1 MEHLTQEQVTRSLEA
16 YVIWLLGKVM
26 FTETHQDTITARW
39 VPIALEIA
47 AAQNQEDIEQR
58 SWGSALLAATYRALC
73 TVCTKNS
80 DSSSILGCPLFLQL
94 WSWER
99 FPVGRPDVDAT
110 RPWDYRLIDHNAVDL
125 PTFGSMWAYREVPIR
140 YSITLKLGSS
150 KF

>member
-58 SWGSALLAATYRALC
+58 SWGSALLAATHRALC
-73 TVCTKNS
+73 TVCTKNA
-80 DSSSILGCPLFLQL
+80 DSSSILGCPLLLHL

-99 FPVGRPDVDAT
+99 FPIGRPDVDAIT
-110 RPWDYRLIDHNAVDL
+110 PWQYRFIEENLVNL
-125 PTFGSMWAYREVPIR
+125 PTFGSMWTRRQVNLHIIYF
-140 YSITLKLGSS
+140 LLN
-150 KF
+150 